1 MEDDAHVADVSP
13 RCCVLTMI
21 EYDTHVVDDGPR
33 CRMMF
38 MLCLCCRIMSMLLMM
53 VQDVGC

>member
-1 MEDDAHVADVSP
+1 MSLVLTMMEDDAHVSDVGR

-33 CRMMF
+33 CCV
-38 MLCLCCRIMSMLLMM
+38 L
-53 VQDVGC
+53 QDDVHVADDG